1 MMNSFLGKN
10 RIVSSV
16 KAEEGA
22 RHLLEKVHNG
32 TLVMDVLPNKYDRF
46 TGDLEE
52 NNYISFCQFLKSSNG
67 KKVLTMLEEA
77 DAGREFE
84 L

>member
-1 MMNSFLGKN
+1 M
-10 RIVSSV
+10 
-16 KAEEGA
+16 EGA
-22 RHLLEKVHNG
+22 QHLLEKVHDG
-32 TLVMDVLPNKYDRF
+32 ALVMEVLPNNYGRF

-77 DAGREFE
+77 DAGRTVE

>member
-1 MMNSFLGKN
+1 MKNFWGKN
-10 RIVSSV
+10 RIVNSV
-16 KAEEGA
+16 KAVEGSQ
-22 RHLLEKVHNG
+22 HLLEKVHDG
-32 TLVMDVLPNKYDRF
+32 ALVMEVLPNNYGRF

-77 DAGREFE
+77 DAGRTVE

>member
-1 MMNSFLGKN
+1 MMKNFWGKN
-10 RIVSSV
+10 RIVNSV
-16 KAEEGA
+16 KASEGA
-22 RHLLEKVHNG
+22 RRLLEKVHNG
-32 TLVMDVLPNKYDRF
+32 SLNMEVLPNNYGRF

-77 DAGREFE
+77 DAGRNIE

>member
-1 MMNSFLGKN
+1 MKNFWGKN
-10 RIVSSV
+10 RIVNSV
-16 KAEEGA
+16 KAVEGA
-22 RHLLEKVHNG
+22 QHLLEKIHDG
-32 TLVMDVLPNKYDRF
+32 ALVMEVLPNNYGRF

-77 DAGREFE
+77 DAGRTVE

>member
-1 MMNSFLGKN
+1 MKNFWGKN
-10 RIVSSV
+10 RIVNSV
-16 KAEEGA
+16 KAVEGVQ
-22 RHLLEKVHNG
+22 HLLEKVHDG
-32 TLVMDVLPNKYDRF
+32 ALVMEVLPNNYGRF

-77 DAGREFE
+77 DAGRTVE